1 MSGQAQLFY
10 FLQRSQELLLV
21 MVVVRKF
28 DNVLLVLAYQPG
40 RQNQEVGANSVQS
53 GREVLRRQ
61 TESFEPMNDIGGK
74 QQDLKESNVGCPRI
88 GRYFAQGIIVEEFA
102 DVFLYRGS
110 WIVKQI
116 DPPRADFEV
125 GDKEVVDIL
134 FVLEQSQL
142 LGFCRVFWSGT
153 AQYHKAMELAP
164 FVVDFLPE
172 LAHLPAVLKS
182 LKFAA
187 PSPLLEV
194 RELLGHHHIAAP
206 AVVEK
211 SNHAAAVK
219 ARIHPKTDA
228 TSGNRLG
235 YLGQADFQEGHSS
248 CRSHGISRS
257 QRTVP
262 ELLEVSLEAEQGMV
276 GTSASFFGVVAN
288 SCSLGSAIDD
298 NNDRVQVEDQ
308 SASCVGKAEQVGPQA
323 VVQPGQLADRF
334 DRQALQESPQ
344 GRLIGKTPEPQHLQK
359 GPVVLQDLGLVDSA
373 QPHDDG
379 KHQSHD
385 HLGRIVKS
393 TSVWNPH
400 VFLNQPA
407 QSQLVAKTL
416 NQPHPTK
423 VSDVG
428 LVEGKTDF
436 SRTFW
441 HMA

>member
-1 MSGQAQLFY
+1 
-10 FLQRSQELLLV
+10 

-28 DNVLLVLAYQPG
+28 DNILFVLAYQPG
-40 RQNQEVGANSVQS
+40 RQHQKVGADSVQS
-53 GREVLRRQ
+53 SREVLRRQ

-74 QQDLKESNVGCPRI
+74 QQDLKESNVGRPRI
-88 GRYFAQGIIVEEFA
+88 GRYFAQGIVVEEFA

-142 LGFCRVFWSGT
+142 LGFCRVFWSRT
-153 AQYHKAMELAP
+153 AQYHKAMKLAP

-172 LAHLPAVLKS
+172 LPHLPAVLKS

-187 PSPLLEV
+187 SSPLLEV

-228 TSGNRLG
+228 TSGNLLG
-235 YLGQADFQEGHSS
+235 YLGQADFQEGDSS
-248 CRSHGISRS
+248 CRSNGVSRS

-276 GTSASFFGVVAN
+276 GTSPSFFGVVAN

-308 SASCVGKAEQVGPQA
+308 SASCVGKGEQVGPQA
-323 VVQPGQLADRF
+323 VVKPGQLADRF
-334 DRQALQESPQ
+334 DRQALQEPPQ
-344 GRLIGKTPEPQHLQK
+344 GRLIGKTLEPQHLQK
-359 GPVVLQDLGLVDSA
+359 GPVVLKDLGLVDYA
-373 QPHDDG
+373 QPHDNG
-379 KHQSHD
+379 EHQCHD
-385 HLGRIVKS
+385 HLGRMVKS

-428 LVEGKTDF
+428 FVEGKTDF